1 MPPRIH
7 PSTLNRAW
15 AYIKSNY
22 INPNIEHLTPN
33 DLLQTPRVITSLDQ
47 STHLPK
53 VDLTNPRVLAARIN
67 ARATIFATKI
77 SMFGMIFAAIIG
89 TTAYAVSKHDK
100 TKGRRINTLEEEATN
115 KDTINKIMSKKL
127 KEQVLLNIEQL
138 DANKEL
144 MGQTKEIKSFTAEQS
159 DVIIRQHHALQKL
172 DLLQEQIKK
181 CEQSMWCSF
190 FLKQTAIQSRSK
202 PTEQPQKET
211 VSHHRKP

>member
-77 SMFGMIFAAIIG
+77 SMFGMISAALIG
-89 TTAYAVSKHDK
+89 TAAYAVSKHER
-100 TKGRRINTLEEEATN
+100 TKGIQNKTLKAALASLETTLKAANEELGEERDLNKEQASRI
-115 KDTINKIMSKKL
+115 
-127 KEQVLLNIEQL
+127 KEQVSL
-138 DANKEL
+138 
-144 MGQTKEIKSFTAEQS
+144 IKEQS
-159 DVIIRQHHALQKL
+159 NIITRQHHALQKL
-172 DLLQEQIKK
+172 ELLQNQIRK

-190 FLKQTAIQSRSK
+190 FFKRTAIQSQLK

-211 VSHHRKP
+211 VSHHSKP